1 MGEVSS
7 VEDRDVVRGRVVGEL
22 GEPYALSEEQVSG
35 FQADGWVHLPGL
47 LSAEQAGAI
56 YGGLKSFGDIEVGAD
71 EEWLTTEEY
80 QQVLRMQD
88 GMAWKDEFF
97 RDVATSRRFADTA
110 LKLMGAAEAKFILDM
125 AFIKPAEKGL
135 PTAFH
140 QDWPYW
146 PFDRQGALTIWVAL
160 VDLPV
165 ESGTLQFLEGS
176 HRAGPLGQYNRV
188 AGDDIRLEY
197 PSLESDFPRVG
208 GTALKAGDA
217 TVHMDMT
224 VHGAGPNETDRE
236 RAAYTARYLTSK
248 ARFTGIPHRHFDSF
262 GMSVGD
268 EFGNVDAFPTVRLND

>member
-1 MGEVSS
+1 MSEV
-7 VEDRDVVRGRVVGEL
+7 VVGGRDVVRERVLGEL
-22 GEPYALSEEQVSG
+22 GEPYGLTEEQVVS
-35 FQADGWVHLPGL
+35 FSANGWVHLPGL
-47 LSAEQAGAI
+47 LSAEQAGVI
-56 YGGLKSFGDIEVGAD
+56 YEGLQHFGTLDVGKD

-80 QQVLRMQD
+80 QQVLKMQD

-97 RDVATSRRFADTA
+97 KGVALSPRLAQTA
-110 LKLMGAAEAKFILDM
+110 LRLMGLTEAKFILDM

-160 VDLPV
+160 VDLPA

-176 HRAGPLGQYNRV
+176 HRAGPLGQFNRV
-188 AGDDIRLEY
+188 AGDDIRLAY
-197 PSLESDFPRVG
+197 PTLEKDFPPVA

-224 VHGAGPNETDRE
+224 VHGAGPNETDKE
-236 RAAYTARYLTSK
+236 RAAYTARYLTGS
-248 ARFTGIPHRHFDSF
+248 ARWTGSPHRHFDSF
-262 GMSVGD
+262 AMTPGV
-268 EFGNVDAFPTVRLND
+268 EFNDVDAFPTVRLTN